1 MISRTQS
8 SRTINIAI
16 LMAALTALYLTLE
29 IPFGALLLDTVS
41 SGDADAIARLEKVG
55 RLVAGT
61 ALALAVLPLLLSSG
75 RVKALPAGLVSIAII
90 AAAFVG
96 QRSLVDGIADRSNG
110 ETRSRAVRAL
120 TIREALPVDT
130 AADRALVSLSPL
142 AAFVRPDALREAGG
156 LQDLTLRRAR
166 TILGDEVAFRSG
178 AYSEATDAARTMF
191 DAYRQADR
199 TLARSSADARDNS
212 AKAWRKWHEWLN
224 SRTWGLAG
232 REGIRSQEDV
242 RTYGRI
248 ARQQGI
254 PVPEGWYPLDEATFR
269 AAAERAYLDGVAKR
283 AKASPFSGV
292 RPGITDFAT
301 FVRESTVQDSLRR
314 VTPVAVA
321 LTGSDSSAEAF
332 RDTAWKPALLAVQNR
347 IMGQTVALPS
357 RFAEGGDL
365 AAAGRDA
372 VRSMSVPPIA
382 LALSIAGLAL
392 HLFKFANYLVLIVFG
407 RRGPLAVTPVRLA
420 IVAIALVAAT
430 FALRDRSLPIT
441 HTASWEASQA
451 AIAATYGNTAAA
463 AATFVIEVQPATYGF
478 SAAVASLPY
487 FSAIASWVHGPQHA
501 GRSTLVVAD
510 AH

>member
-1 MISRTQS
+1 MIPRTQS
-8 SRTINIAI
+8 SRTVNIAI
-16 LMAALTALYLTLE
+16 LMAALTAIYLTLE

-61 ALALAVLPLLLSSG
+61 ALALAVLPFLLSSG

-96 QRSLVDGIADRSNG
+96 QRSLVDGIADRSSG

-120 TIREALPVDT
+120 TIREGMPVDS

-142 AAFVRPDALREAGG
+142 AAFVRPEALREAGG

-166 TILGDEVAFRSG
+166 SILGDEAGFRTG
-178 AYSEATDAARTMF
+178 AYSQAADAAHTMF

-199 TLARSSADARDNS
+199 ALAQSSADARENS
-212 AKAWRKWHEWLN
+212 ANAWRKWYDWLN

-232 REGIRSQEDV
+232 REGIRNQEDV

-248 ARQQGI
+248 ARQQGV
-254 PVPEGWYPLDEATFR
+254 PVPDGWYPLDEASFR

-283 AKASPFSGV
+283 AKTSPFAGI

-301 FVRESTVQDSLRR
+301 FIRESAVQERLRQ
-314 VTPVAVA
+314 VTPVAIA

-332 RDTAWKPALLAVQNR
+332 RDTAWKPALLAVQSR
-347 IMGQTVALPS
+347 IMAETVAFPS
-357 RFAEGGDL
+357 RFADGGDL
-365 AAAGRDA
+365 AEAGRDA

-392 HLFKFANYLVLIVFG
+392 HLFKFANYLLLITFG
-407 RRGPLAVTPVRLA
+407 RRGPLSIAPARLA
-420 IVAIALVAAT
+420 IVAMAVIATT
-430 FALRDRSLPIT
+430 FVLRDRSLPIT
-441 HTASWEASQA
+441 HTASWQASQA
-451 AIAATYGNTAAA
+451 AIAATYGDTAAA

-478 SAAVASLPY
+478 SAGLASLPH
-487 FSAIASWVHGPQHA
+487 FSAIASWVRGPQHA
-501 GRSTLVVAD
+501 PPIAAGAC
-510 AH
+510 